1 MNHRK
6 TAVLYIN
13 EAADYRSAVTTRAD
27 RFELVRRGSASVPD
41 VYRAYG
47 VVVQQV
53 HTKVPPNPRPVALS
67 DGDVVCS
74 TLLITPR

>member
-13 EAADYRSAVTTRAD
+13 DAADYRSAVTTRAD
-27 RFELVRRGSASVPD
+27 RFELVHRGD
-41 VYRAYG
+41 VSTPNVYKAFG

-53 HTKVPPNPRPVALS
+53 HTRVPPNPRPVNLL

-74 TLLITPR
+74 TFII